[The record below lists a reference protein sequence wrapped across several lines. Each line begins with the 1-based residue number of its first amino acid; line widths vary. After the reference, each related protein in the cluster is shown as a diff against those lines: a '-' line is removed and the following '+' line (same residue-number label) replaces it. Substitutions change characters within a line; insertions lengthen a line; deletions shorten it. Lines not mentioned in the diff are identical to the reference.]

1 MMIHYI
7 LVWASF
13 HPLYNH
19 YILVI
24 IHIYPHIFTSNQP
37 RSMVV
42 ACDRVTRC
50 DPVAQGKV
58 KKKVKDA
65 SNVAV
70 KSRSMKSRHLLL
82 REVFNFYV

>member
-1 MMIHYI
+1 MVHDDS
-7 LVWASF
+7 LHSSLGQLSSA
-13 HPLYNH
+13 
-19 YILVI
+19 
-24 IHIYPHIFTSNQP
+24 IYYPYLSTYFYQQP